1 MNSLTLILR
10 LTSISIGVELCR
22 VFASDADI
30 GSNGRVRYAI
40 TGSSSGAATFHV
52 DELTGV
58 VIAIQRLDRELRE
71 HYVIR
76 VTASD
81 GEGGGNHHD
90 DVIGGVVR
98 SSTALILL
106 AVLDEDDDRATFDV
120 GSYTFRPEESVR
132 VGSELGSV
140 RATDRDL
147 APYNVFSYRLLQ
159 PSGQAEDTWFSVNR
173 HNGAITLLR
182 PLDAELWPAYTL
194 TVRAENPEGR
204 GASVRVEVLVR
215 DVNEYTP
222 RWVAPLE
229 THLRYVNVT
238 IQVDVATSVGSKVI
252 QFKATD
258 KDRTA
263 TVTYGLRSSGIASRT
278 FDLDLVSGILTL
290 RNALSQGHMYE
301 LMVTASDQDSR
312 NTTMKVTMIA
322 EVISTSQLQV
332 NTTVICI

>member
-1 MNSLTLILR
+1 M
-10 LTSISIGVELCR
+10 ELCR
-22 VFASDADI
+22 VFASDVDI
-30 GSNGRVRYAI
+30 GSNGRVSYAI

-58 VIAIQRLDRELRE
+58 VSTLQRLDRELRE
-71 HYVIR
+71 HYVIH

-81 GEGGGNHHD
+81 GGGDN
-90 DVIGGVVR
+90 VIGGVVQN
-98 SSTALILL
+98 STALILL
-106 AVLDEDDDRATFDV
+106 TVLDEDDEQATFDV
-120 GSYTFRPEESVR
+120 ESYTFRPEESVR
-132 VGSELGSV
+132 VGSVLGSV

-147 APYNVFSYRLLQ
+147 APYNGFSYRLLQ
-159 PSGQAEDTWFSVNR
+159 PIGQVEDTWFSVNR
-173 HNGAITLLR
+173 HNGAIMLLR

-194 TVRAENPEGR
+194 TVRAENQEGK

-229 THLRYVNVT
+229 THLRYVNLT
-238 IQVDVATSVGSKVI
+238 IRVDVATSVGSKVM

-258 KDRTA
+258 RDRTA
-263 TVTYGLRSSGIASRT
+263 TVTYDFRSSGIASRT

-301 LMVTASDQDSR
+301 LMVTASDQDDL
-312 NTTMKVTMIA
+312 NTTMEVTMKA

-332 NTTVICI
+332 DNTVICI